1 MNRPAR
7 ICVEICVALLAIVLV
22 LGGVAVWR
30 LSSGP
35 VQVDFLTPYL
45 EEAFN
50 DREDGTTIEIGET
63 VVTWENWSRN
73 FDLRARQT
81 SVRDA
86 DGQLLASLPDVAV
99 SLNLRALVRGTVAPT
114 TIEIMRPRLA
124 LARGQDGEIE
134 FGQANG
140 SASGEIGRAHV

>member
-7 ICVEICVALLAIVLV
+7 IGVEICVAVLGVLLV
-22 LGGVAVWR
+22 LGGIAVWR

-35 VQVDFLTPYL
+35 VPVDFLTPYL

-63 VVTWENWSRN
+63 VLTWENWSRN

-81 SVRDA
+81 NLRDA
-86 DGQLLASLPDVAV
+86 DGRLLASLPDVAV
-99 SLNLRALVRGTVAPT
+99 GLYPCR
-114 TIEIMRPRLA
+114 
-124 LARGQDGEIE
+124 
-134 FGQANG
+134 
-140 SASGEIGRAHV
+140 